1 MLLSALDKWKSP
13 AKGVKVLGD
22 KDTVRGRE
30 RWKKKGII
38 NAIPWKQS
46 PAAAVL
52 QLLQRPPDSDCVC
65 AVLQMCRVACVRVRI
80 CSGE

>member
-46 PAAAVL
+46 PAAAAT
-52 QLLQRPPDSDCVC
+52 P
-65 AVLQMCRVACVRVRI
+65 
-80 CSGE
+80 